1 MIREGNDRLNELIDW
16 GTQFDQKENNLLDLT
31 KEGGHS
37 EKRIV
42 HFKDHS
48 GAEIQRALIEKVKEF
63 DNIEYFEN
71 HILVDL
77 ITDHHTKSNHQRCYG
92 AYIISTLDK
101 EIIKLTAQIT
111 VLTTGG
117 LGQLYNF
124 TTNPIIA
131 TGDGL
136 GAAYRAKV
144 RLEKLPFVQFH
155 PTALFPKVKGETFLI
170 TEALRGEGA
179 ILKNHLG
186 EAFMQKYHPDK

>member
-42 HFKDHS
+42 HFKDRS

-77 ITDHHTKSNHQRCYG
+77 ITDHHTKTNHQRCYG

-101 EIIKLTAQIT
+101 EIIKISAKIS

-117 LGQLYNF
+117 LGQLYDF
-124 TTNPIIA
+124 TTNPRFYFL
-131 TGDGL
+131 DG
-136 GAAYRAKV
+136 
-144 RLEKLPFVQFH
+144 PM
-155 PTALFPKVKGETFLI
+155 TMALV
-170 TEALRGEGA
+170 
-179 ILKNHLG
+179 
-186 EAFMQKYHPDK
+186 